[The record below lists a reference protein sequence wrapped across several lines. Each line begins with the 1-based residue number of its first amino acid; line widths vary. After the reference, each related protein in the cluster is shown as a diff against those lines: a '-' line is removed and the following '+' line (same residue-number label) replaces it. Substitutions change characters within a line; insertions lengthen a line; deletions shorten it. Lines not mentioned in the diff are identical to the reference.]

1 LRWRHVDLDKA
12 CLSIA
17 ESAEQTKAGVR
28 YKPPKSGKGRTV
40 ALPATVVEELRQHRA
55 RQAEALL
62 KLGIRLSEDA
72 FVVAQAD
79 GNPYQPR
86 SLTRAFDL
94 FLAKHG
100 LPRVRLHDLRHTHAT
115 AMLKAGVHGKIV
127 QERLGHSTI
136 AVTLDIYSHVLQGM
150 QESAVERVDAA
161 LREALNRRRK

>member
-1 LRWRHVDLDKA
+1 
-12 CLSIA
+12 
-17 ESAEQTKAGVR
+17 
-28 YKPPKSGKGRTV
+28 
-40 ALPATVVEELRQHRA
+40 
-55 RQAEALL
+55 
-62 KLGIRLSEDA
+62 
-72 FVVAQAD
+72 
-79 GNPYQPR
+79 
-86 SLTRAFDL
+86 LTRAFDL